1 MIRLLVYVWSI
12 THPYTRD
19 ITPRADPGPTEDVD
33 GKNTTPASQHVVDM
47 ENVRG
52 ANTNHR
58 AAIPNEKRAA
68 AVLDVMRAA
77 AAADE
82 VDGSV
87 KR

>member
-1 MIRLLVYVWSI
+1 MSFKNRPRTKGKTS
-12 THPYTRD
+12 TER
-19 ITPRADPGPTEDVD
+19 TP
-33 GKNTTPASQHVVDM
+33 TPASQHVVDVKTSG
-47 ENVRG
+47 VRVPTT
-52 ANTNHR
+52 AQQY
-58 AAIPNEKRAA
+58 PNEKLAA

>member
-1 MIRLLVYVWSI
+1 MSFEEQ
-12 THPYTRD
+12 T
-19 ITPRADPGPTEDVD
+19 ADQREDVD
-33 GKNTTPASQHVVDM
+33 GKNATPASQHVVDVKTSG
-47 ENVRG
+47 VRIPTT
-52 ANTNHR
+52 AQQY
-58 AAIPNEKRAA
+58 PNEKLAA

>member
-1 MIRLLVYVWSI
+1 MVDVKTSGVRV
-12 THPYTRD
+12 
-19 ITPRADPGPTEDVD
+19 PT
-33 GKNTTPASQHVVDM
+33 TAQQY
-47 ENVRG
+47 
-52 ANTNHR
+52 
-58 AAIPNEKRAA
+58 PNEKLAA